1 MANISRFFLSM
12 RKLVNRIETELKE
25 QEVCAVYNSELA
37 RVWPKTI
44 SAEKRKKEIKRFAD
58 KHDLEVT
65 FYDVGLCAVFEKPHG
80 ASGERE
86 LYLPLHAPK
95 RRKPQ
100 GKRRADRR

>member
-1 MANISRFFLSM
+1 M
-12 RKLVNRIETELKE
+12 RKLATHIETELQE

-44 SAEKRKKEIKRFAD
+44 SPEKRKREIKRFAD

-86 LYLPLHAPK
+86 LRLHLPAPK

-100 GKRRADRR
+100 RKRLASRN

>member
-1 MANISRFFLSM
+1 V

-25 QEVCAVYNSELA
+25 QQVCAVYNSELA

-44 SAEKRKKEIKRFAD
+44 SPEKRKKEIKRFAD
-58 KHDLEVT
+58 RHDLEVT
-65 FYDVGLCAVFEKPHG
+65 FYDVGLCAVFERPRS
-80 ASGERE
+80 ASSERE

-100 GKRRADRR
+100 DKRRASRR